1 MGKQLI
7 SYEPKHHHQSRNH
20 LNVMHKNLKKSSSVV
35 KVTYISSPVLVR
47 ACDASEFRSVVQQL
61 TGKDSND
68 DSILPHNRHQIQD
81 PPTCR
86 VIQGG
91 GGGPLASTATTTNSI
106 DDAEDHGNYYAS
118 SHNYNYNNNTSM
130 EYPPL
135 EFQEDYY
142 FWKDV
147 ARSVPLSSYLIA

>member
-91 GGGPLASTATTTNSI
+91 GGGPLASTATTPNSI

-118 SHNYNYNNNTSM
+118 SHNYNYNNTSM